1 MKRVRDLP
9 NDRQVTPRLDSHV
22 RGLKTLKASA
32 DLLIYASIILGAAL
46 VVQLYSL
53 VPLWLFYSVLTGWI
67 AYLIVAVAIAKGL
80 RMAYPL
86 SLVLAILTL
95 AVSLPQPEHY
105 SFFQAGPSP
114 ASLTFIAGSV
124 LQVAVILTVSSYLFL
139 TRGDGVY
146 VHEN

>member
-1 MKRVRDLP
+1 
-9 NDRQVTPRLDSHV
+9 
-22 RGLKTLKASA
+22 
-32 DLLIYASIILGAAL
+32 LIYASIILGAAL
-46 VVQLYSL
+46 LVQLYSL

-80 RMAYPL
+80 KMAYPL

-105 SFFQAGPSP
+105 SLVQAGLSP
-114 ASLTFIAGSV
+114 ASLTFSAGSV

-146 VHEN
+146 VHKN